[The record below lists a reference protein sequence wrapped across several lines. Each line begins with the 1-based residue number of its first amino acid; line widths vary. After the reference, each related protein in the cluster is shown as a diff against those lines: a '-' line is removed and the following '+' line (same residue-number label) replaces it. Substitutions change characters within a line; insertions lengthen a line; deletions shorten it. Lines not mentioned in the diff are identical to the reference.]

1 MTAWRQRWASA
12 LPRTAVVV
20 HDLAM
25 VWLAWNGLRLVRYGL
40 AGTPANLPPLWS
52 TETFVVLAAQALVL
66 WRVGLYRGLWRFASV
81 PDLVNLAKAGLF
93 GVIAIGLGL
102 FVYNRLDE
110 VPRTVL
116 LLYPF
121 ALVGLL
127 GAPRLLYRACR
138 RDGCCGT
145 RHAGPCPPACGWRRR
160 CTRLAFAWSWNQ
172 FLSGLPVFNMCAMR
186 SWVLGIC
193 ASATKCSR
201 SRRSSHASST
211 SAPRSTS
218 PPHST
223 VAMREAIS

>member
-40 AGTPANLPPLWS
+40 SGTPANLPPLWS

-102 FVYNRLDE
+102 FVYNL
-110 VPRTVL
+110 
-116 LLYPF
+116 
-121 ALVGLL
+121 ALL
-127 GAPRLLYRACR
+127 GQSGQTIGKQWLGIRIVRS
-138 RDGCCGT
+138 DGSNADLGRVFGLRMFLPGLIT
-145 RHAGPCPPACGWRRR
+145 AFAGPLFSLPDALCIFGNEKR
-160 CTRLAFAWSWNQ
+160 CIHDMMADTI
-172 FLSGLPVFNMCAMR
+172 V
-186 SWVLGIC
+186 V
-193 ASATKCSR
+193 
-201 SRRSSHASST
+201 
-211 SAPRSTS
+211 
-218 PPHST
+218 
-223 VAMREAIS
+223 VA

>member
-110 VPRTVL
+110 VPS
-116 LLYPF
+116 
-121 ALVGLL
+121 
-127 GAPRLLYRACR
+127 
-138 RDGCCGT
+138 
-145 RHAGPCPPACGWRRR
+145 AGP
-160 CTRLAFAWSWNQ
+160 
-172 FLSGLPVFNMCAMR
+172 
-186 SWVLGIC
+186 
-193 ASATKCSR
+193 
-201 SRRSSHASST
+201 
-211 SAPRSTS
+211 
-218 PPHST
+218 
-223 VAMREAIS
+223 